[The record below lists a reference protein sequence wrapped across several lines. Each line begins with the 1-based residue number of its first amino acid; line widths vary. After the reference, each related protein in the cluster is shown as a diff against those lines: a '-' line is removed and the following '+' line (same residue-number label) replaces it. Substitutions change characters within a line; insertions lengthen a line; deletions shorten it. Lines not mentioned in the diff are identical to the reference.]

1 MAGDRYSELGP
12 IFGQRTNRSG
22 WLSAG
27 LGHRSVTSLCWLP
40 LSVVCI
46 GEEVRLLE
54 CYPAASGSENVQSR
68 LLGSLESA

>member
-27 LGHRSVTSLCWLP
+27 LGHRSVTSLCWPLP
-40 LSVVCI
+40 SVVCI
-46 GEEVRLLE
+46 GAEVRLLE
-54 CYPAASGSENVQSR
+54 HHPGASGSENVQSR
-68 LLGSLESA
+68 LLRSLESA